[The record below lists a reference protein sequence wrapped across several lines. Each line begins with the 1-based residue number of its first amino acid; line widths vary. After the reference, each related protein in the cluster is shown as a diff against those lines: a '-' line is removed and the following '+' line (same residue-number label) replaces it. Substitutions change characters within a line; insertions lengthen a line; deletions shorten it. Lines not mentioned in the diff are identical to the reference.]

1 MCMDKF
7 RNLLLDVWREACR
20 HIHITES
27 AAAIAALLVRQMP
40 LDRILVRRIDVGRS
54 SLETVAV
61 AWAEPGRPIEEA
73 RTEVPPADLQKLLAW
88 CQGKQVYRRCN
99 GLDQGG
105 LPLVVPHG
113 IEGEVLGI
121 GLCNQHGPTGVLLL
135 VARPG
140 QAFQPLHDE
149 ILLALREPF
158 SVALENDSRV
168 REIAA
173 LREAAEADRQ
183 SLLTKLGRQALRDTI
198 IGSDSG
204 LHSVMERVNL
214 VSRSDVPG
222 LILGETGTGKELV
235 SRAIHER
242 SNRALGPFMRVNCG
256 AIPPELIDSQLFGHE
271 RGSFTGA
278 ADTHRGWFERAD
290 RGTLFLDEIGEL
302 PSAAQVRLLRVL
314 QDGSFERVGSQ
325 QSTTVDVRIVAA
337 THRDL
342 SGMVREGKFREDLWY
357 RLAVF
362 PINLP
367 PLRERPED
375 IPALARHFA
384 QRAATRFGLPPLM
397 PTPED
402 IRLLV
407 SYPWPGNVRE
417 LGTVMDRA
425 AILGNGRALEVA
437 KALGVQATG
446 PASAGANGS
455 ATSSP
460 RPERIIPLDE
470 AMKRHIEAALHATR
484 GRIEGPQGTAAL
496 LDINPHTLRARM
508 RKLGIDWGRFR
519 ERGEGT
525 GAGN

>member
-1 MCMDKF
+1 MEKF
-7 RNLLLDVWREACR
+7 RNLMLDVWREACR
-20 HIHITES
+20 HIRITES
-27 AAAIAALLVRQMP
+27 AAAIAALLARQMP
-40 LDRILVRRIDVGRS
+40 LDRILVRRVDVGRS

-61 AWAEPGRPIEEA
+61 AWAEPGQPTDEA
-73 RTEVPPADLQKLLAW
+73 RTEIPPADLQKLLAW
-88 CQGKQVYRRCN
+88 CQEKQAYHRHDGVEH
-99 GLDQGG
+99 GG
-105 LPLVVPHG
+105 LPWLVPHG
-113 IEGEVLGI
+113 VEGEVLGI
-121 GLCNQHGPTGVLLL
+121 GLCDQQGPAGVLLI
-135 VARPG
+135 AAQAD
-140 QAFQPLHDE
+140 QAFLPTHEEL
-149 ILLALREPF
+149 LLALREPF
-158 SVALENDSRV
+158 SVALENDGRV

-198 IGSDSG
+198 VGSDSG
-204 LHSVMERVNL
+204 LHAVMERVAL
-214 VSRSDVPG
+214 VSRSDVPV
-222 LILGETGTGKELV
+222 LILGETGTGKELI

-314 QDGSFERVGSQ
+314 QDGSFERVGGQ

-342 SGMVREGKFREDLWY
+342 SKMVREGKFREDLWY

-375 IPALARHFA
+375 IPAMARHFA
-384 QRAATRFGLPPLM
+384 QRAAIRFGLPPLM
-397 PTPED
+397 PTAEE

-407 SYPWPGNVRE
+407 TYAWPGNVRE

-425 AILGNGRALEVA
+425 AILGNGRELEVA
-437 KALGVQATG
+437 KALGVQAISPSPGTTG
-446 PASAGANGS
+446 TPPNPAS
-455 ATSSP
+455 
-460 RPERIIPLDE
+460 PERVLTLDE
-470 AMKRHIEAALHATR
+470 AMKRHIEAALNATH

-508 RKLGIDWGRFR
+508 RKLGIDWTKYR
-519 ERGEGT
+519 RGQSNAE
-525 GAGN
+525 

>member
-1 MCMDKF
+1 MDKF

-20 HIHITES
+20 HIRITES
-27 AAAIAALLVRQMP
+27 AAAIAALLARQMP
-40 LDRILVRRIDVGRS
+40 LDRIIVRRVDVGRS
-54 SLETVAV
+54 CLETVAV
-61 AWAEPGRPIEEA
+61 AWAEPGRPMDEA
-73 RTEVPPADLQKLLAW
+73 RTEIPPADLQKLLAW
-88 CQGKQVYRRCN
+88 CQGKQIFRRRD
-99 GLDQGG
+99 GVDQGG

-113 IEGEVLGI
+113 VEGEVLGI
-121 GLCNQHGPTGVLLL
+121 GLCDQQGPAGVLL
-135 VARPG
+135 VAARPR
-140 QAFQPLHDE
+140 QVFEPIHDE

-158 SVALENDSRV
+158 SVALENDGRV

-198 IGSDSG
+198 VGSDSG
-204 LHSVMERVNL
+204 LHAVMERVGL
-214 VSRSDVPG
+214 VSRSDVPV
-222 LILGETGTGKELV
+222 LILGETGTGKELIA
-235 SRAIHER
+235 RAIHER
-242 SNRALGPFMRVNCG
+242 SDRALGPFMRVNCG

-314 QDGSFERVGSQ
+314 QDGSFERVGGQ
-325 QSTTVDVRIVAA
+325 QPTTVDVRIVAA

-375 IPALARHFA
+375 IPAMARHFA

-397 PTPED
+397 PTAED

-417 LGTVMDRA
+417 LGTVLDRA
-425 AILGNGRALEVA
+425 AILGNGRALEVS

-446 PASAGANGS
+446 PGAGPNGTAAGA
-455 ATSSP
+455 AQ
-460 RPERIIPLDE
+460 PERLLSLDE

-508 RKLGIDWGRFR
+508 RKLGIEWGRFR
-519 ERGEGT
+519 E
-525 GAGN
+525 